1 MKKENIKESINA
13 TRKESTLNIDYTSV
27 LIDKTLQESASIMYI
42 RQATYYFL
50 LRLNGWTRTDLHKAI
65 KTRSQ
70 VTSTP
75 YNKGVL
81 VKESAVALYCMEKES
96 SVFSGVKIN
105 KKDFEKVIN
114 KIALLMEK
122 NKLSYNYL
130 KDKIKQQNPKES
142 EAEAQ
147 DSAESE
153 AETQDSKESTLTSLQ
168 AVIDF
173 INNTTQEN
181 RLKIADVLASAIKQN
196 AIKKAA

>member
-1 MKKENIKESINA
+1 MKKENIKGLINA
-13 TRKESTLNIDYTSV
+13 TRKESALNIDYTSV

-70 VTSTP
+70 VTSVP

-81 VKESAVALYCMEKES
+81 VKESAVALYCMKKES
-96 SVFSGVKIN
+96 IVFSEIKIN

-114 KIALLMEK
+114 NIALLMEK

-142 EAEAQ
+142 ESKKQ

-153 AETQDSKESTLTSLQ
+153 SEKQDSKESTLTSLQ
-168 AVIDF
+168 AVINF

-196 AIKKAA
+196 AMKKAA